1 MCVSSARERSFEDRF
16 AWLIRG
22 EAGKKPILKKMVFY
36 PHGTL
41 VHFGSKKW
49 RAQCCR
55 HASPHRTPDWQGAP
69 TAHFLTDQGGF
80 FLRPRLR
87 PFLNWGWHRWCPRD
101 PPQKRWFYKK
111 NVISRAQNAYLFS
124 RFFWLGSTGGI
135 QKGLRVGF
143 FAVVPGRAE
152 KGPPPIC
159 RKFSNRCFA

>member
-1 MCVSSARERSFEDRF
+1 
-16 AWLIRG
+16 
-22 EAGKKPILKKMVFY
+22 MVFY

-55 HASPHRTPDWQGAP
+55 HASPHRTPDWQAAP
-69 TAHFLTDQGGF
+69 RAHFLIDQGGF
-80 FLRPRLR
+80 F
-87 PFLNWGWHRWCPRD
+87 FASQIGAIFEIHEFINWGWHKWCPRD
-101 PPQKRWFYKK
+101 SPRKRWFWQK
-111 NVISRAQNAYLFS
+111 NVIALAQNACLFCS
-124 RFFWLGSTGGI
+124 FFWLGSTSGI

>member
-1 MCVSSARERSFEDRF
+1 MA
-16 AWLIRG
+16 
-22 EAGKKPILKKMVFY
+22 FY

-49 RAQCCR
+49 RGQCCR

-80 FLRPRLR
+80 FLRPRLG
-87 PFLNWGWHRWCPRD
+87 PFLKFMNSSIGGGTSGVSETHPGKHGFR
-101 PPQKRWFYKK
+101 KK
-111 NVISRAQNAYLFS
+111 NVISRAQNAFLFC

-135 QKGLRVGF
+135 QKGLRVGL